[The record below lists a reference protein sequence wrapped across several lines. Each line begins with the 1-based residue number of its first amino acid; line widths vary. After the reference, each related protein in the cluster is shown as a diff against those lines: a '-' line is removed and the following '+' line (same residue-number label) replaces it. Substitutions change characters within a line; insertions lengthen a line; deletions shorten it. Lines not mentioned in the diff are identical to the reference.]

1 MDYRSDRL
9 SSHHDGVRLSTS
21 LSGQRLSQL
30 TPSHSCPVVETV
42 GPSHQASP
50 YRYGLALDDS
60 ARAYRTTA
68 LRQVNGN
75 HRPLSWMNRQ
85 ANHSGNRSSTL
96 ASQPVLVRPYTES
109 TDDTGGTSGMPSR
122 RSFPFSVR
130 SGTPKRGP
138 NLPSEEDFSID
149 GILRA
154 IEPEIRS
161 TLDTIGEICG
171 RSKLSLANEYGSHIA
186 PLGEIRAPP
195 SGLLTVEEASSDH
208 ERQADDT
215 VIIFDDDSN
224 SVIGVR
230 DYTTMPQYRYLEQ
243 TGPSTVTSSTMVYQ
257 SFVPFSVAE
266 GLSVL
271 AQPDTPRSPLP
282 ANLDE
287 NTSGLVAD
295 SLPATREFMSKP
307 NSNGRTLLGRQ
318 NERITEDQI
327 RSILTPALVSE
338 ILLDAQANG
347 HSLHS
352 LPSDR
357 QDQLSPGEHGDTTTR
372 DRGQSDK
379 QSVLTDVQA
388 LFNWLRNASQ
398 DGQPRSAEK
407 LLRAMLERQN
417 EQHPT
422 NTD

>member
-1 MDYRSDRL
+1 
-9 SSHHDGVRLSTS
+9 
-21 LSGQRLSQL
+21 
-30 TPSHSCPVVETV
+30 
-42 GPSHQASP
+42 
-50 YRYGLALDDS
+50 
-60 ARAYRTTA
+60 
-68 LRQVNGN
+68 
-75 HRPLSWMNRQ
+75 
-85 ANHSGNRSSTL
+85 
-96 ASQPVLVRPYTES
+96 
-109 TDDTGGTSGMPSR
+109 MPSR

-138 NLPSEEDFSID
+138 SLPSEEDFSID

-195 SGLLTVEEASSDH
+195 GGLLTVEEASSDH
-208 ERQADDT
+208 ERQPDDA

-224 SVIGVR
+224 SVMGVR
-230 DYTTMPQYRYLEQ
+230 DYTTVPQYRYLEQ
-243 TGPSTVTSSTMVYQ
+243 TGPSTITSSTMVYH

-271 AQPDTPRSPLP
+271 AQSDNPRSLLP
-282 ANLDE
+282 ANLE
-287 NTSGLVAD
+287 GNTSDPVAD

-307 NSNGRTLLGRQ
+307 NSNGRTLLGKQ
-318 NERITEDQI
+318 NERITEDQLK
-327 RSILTPALVSE
+327 SILTPALVSE

-347 HSLHS
+347 HSLHTF
-352 LPSDR
+352 PSDSR
-357 QDQLSPGEHGDTTTR
+357 QGQLSAGENGDTTTR
-372 DRGQSDK
+372 DPGQSDK
-379 QSVLTDVQA
+379 LSVLTDVQA

-417 EQHPT
+417 EQHPSR
-422 NTD
+422 NIG